1 MDLCQVEMRKASDQ
15 LFGCQAVMQDVRHDR
30 ANGEPGAVNDRAS
43 AADGWIA
50 GDVRAQ
56 HFRHDV
62 VSLMN
67 GSSIT
72 EPARPVNVTER
83 VHGVQ
88 GHRSRV
94 GKTGGRIGATS

>member
-30 ANGEPGAVNDRAS
+30 ANRESGAFNDRAP

-50 GDVRAQ
+50 GDVRVQ

-62 VSLMN
+62 VNLMN

-72 EPARPVNVTER
+72 EPARPVNVMER
-83 VHGVQ
+83 MRDAQ
-88 GHRSRV
+88 GHGSRV
-94 GKTGGRIGATS
+94 RRAGGKIGATS